1 MAERKRSETPLT
13 AKNEA
18 LLFAR
23 SQKEPSS
30 LKNTVRSVWRPV
42 FTPGCRNGVLKAGA
56 KPAVAFWD
64 VCGNVAAVWVRFPRV
79 HPRSVHKVYPPGKLK
94 RYEMWALAAPCV
106 VDATSRPRFAVPAP
120 HFALGEWH
128 WVTYHM
134 DGSVD
139 ARRGDHRL
147 RYPEQLRL
155 CGSVYVD
162 RARSGRPGRWSI
174 TTSRWALAVDKFKVV
189 VCWGQ

>member
-1 MAERKRSETPLT
+1 MAYGYDFRAFTHAQSTKFTPLV
-13 AKNEA
+13 N
-18 LLFAR
+18 
-23 SQKEPSS
+23 SS
-30 LKNTVRSVWRPV
+30 VRKWELSRHS
-42 FTPGCRNGVLKAGA
+42 GE
-56 KPAVAFWD
+56 
-64 VCGNVAAVWVRFPRV
+64 VR
-79 HPRSVHKVYPPGKLK
+79 
-94 RYEMWALAAPCV
+94 
-106 VDATSRPRFAVPAP
+106 ATSRPRFAVPAP

-147 RYPEQLRL
+147 RYLEQLRL